1 MPNLIS
7 LKDLIKSQENVIKS
21 LQNTLQINLKKMDKM
36 SLKYFSSKIN
46 KLLGY
51 REIDLELQKLRHDK
65 KLLEEKQKQVFYSFY
80 LNFSFYFLGHWL
92 NWNKWRSIANERL
105 YGYEEKRVHKR
116 RQIRGDSFEKIR
128 YYFFRFKFLRY

>member
-92 NWNKWRSIANERL
+92 N
-105 YGYEEKRVHKR
+105 
-116 RQIRGDSFEKIR
+116 
-128 YYFFRFKFLRY
+128 